1 MVESCVRVINDAT
14 PFLPRYH
21 HRWTAAR
28 MGYYVLRTARRRQLP
43 THNIEVRRPHYH
55 LYITLGYYDNDS
67 DIFVHRHHTALQMF

>member
-43 THNIEVRRPHYH
+43 THNIEVRRSPHIYNGEVRRPIDDCH
-55 LYITLGYYDNDS
+55 PATLPS
-67 DIFVHRHHTALQMF
+67 